1 MNFVI
6 RILWAFLEV
15 FARAWATSQGIGVKL
30 AGNRKGAASTA
41 IAVTIVSVVLGIYI
55 FATMFPD
62 ALYELFNATWHA
74 SIPASVQTLATTVVA
89 IIAVVV
95 FILVLLRQAD

>member
-1 MNFVI
+1 MKEI
-6 RILWAFLEV
+6 
-15 FARAWATSQGIGVKL
+15 FAQAWAKSLEIGARL
-30 AGNRKGAASTA
+30 SGNRRGIAGTM

-62 ALYELFNATWHA
+62 AIYELFNATWHA
-74 SIPASVQTLATTVVA
+74 SVPASVQTLATTVVA